1 VHFSYKFRIKKYI
14 FMEIIGIAR
23 GSISRL
29 KMSRSR
35 NNKSKTSNNSS
46 LVVVVD
52 EVDEDLSSAAKR
64 LKLLTAMVMAKPKN
78 KTPENRG
85 PYNLRSLKG
94 LQGEEQ
100 VKEEGLQRR
109 SKSVVGDS
117 LAEETLSQSGEVSM
131 TSPKGRKASSRTVRV
146 ITRSRIKEAAESKGD
161 VVGVEELYGS
171 SERSLSKSMSC
182 LPTTTTKESGEKKG
196 LLNGSQPKIM
206 TVELSTMTRSG
217 QRYSEAPITPNSA
230 MGKVS
235 KVDGGVP
242 TKVSSAKRRLFKDDG
257 RDEEVEENTL
267 VPRHTRSMVA
277 MAKQTCS
284 KTGKV

>member
-1 VHFSYKFRIKKYI
+1 VYFSYKFRIKKYI

-29 KMSRSR
+29 KMSRNR

-131 TSPKGRKASSRTVRV
+131 TSPEGRKASSRTVRV
-146 ITRSRIKEAAESKGD
+146 TTRSRIKEAAESKED
-161 VVGVEELYGS
+161 VGGVEELYGS
-171 SERSLSKSMSC
+171 SKRSLSKSMSC
-182 LPTTTTKESGEKKG
+182 LPTTTTKESGEKK
-196 LLNGSQPKIM
+196 GSQPKIM

-217 QRYSEAPITPNSA
+217 QRYSEAPITPKSA
-230 MGKVS
+230 MSTVS
-235 KVDGGVP
+235 KVDGGVH

-257 RDEEVEENTL
+257 REEEVEENTL
-267 VPRHTRSMVA
+267 VPRQTRSMV
-277 MAKQTCS
+277 AKQTCS

>member
-1 VHFSYKFRIKKYI
+1 
-14 FMEIIGIAR
+14 
-23 GSISRL
+23 
-29 KMSRSR
+29 
-35 NNKSKTSNNSS
+35 
-46 LVVVVD
+46 
-52 EVDEDLSSAAKR
+52 
-64 LKLLTAMVMAKPKN
+64 
-78 KTPENRG
+78 
-85 PYNLRSLKG
+85 
-94 LQGEEQ
+94 

-131 TSPKGRKASSRTVRV
+131 TSPEGRKASSRTVRV
-146 ITRSRIKEAAESKGD
+146 TTRSRMKEAAESKED
-161 VVGVEELYGS
+161 VGGVEELYGS
-171 SERSLSKSMSC
+171 SKRSLSKSMSC

-206 TVELSTMTRSG
+206 TVESSTMTRSG
-217 QRYSEAPITPNSA
+217 QRYSEAPKSA

-235 KVDGGVP
+235 KVDGGVH

-267 VPRHTRSMVA
+267 VPRQTRSMV
-277 MAKQTCS
+277 AKQTCS